1 MNTKLTYSQS
11 PWSLDDLFK
20 GFDDPAIEAT
30 YQKLEAQVAEFEKY
44 RSTLTSDISAQKFME
59 MVKSLEAM

>member
-30 YQKLEAQVAEFEKY
+30 YQKLEAQVAEFEK
-44 RSTLTSDISAQKFME
+44 ISQHTD
-59 MVKSLEAM
+59 V